1 MIRVKRNLSRM
12 KSSINFS
19 VKSVTLEKFRFRG
32 SPVTELPWKI
42 RVYTVFHQKI
52 HLVWH
57 FEKSNGKISLF
68 TSENIIQTQNIFAR
82 GWMGV
87 SVMCPKI
94 FGDWTYFTHEWVFIL
109 DSKWKTKL
117 FILTTFPLVH
127 YDIIILFMTSSGGS
141 FLISTFKFLSFENK
155 NGKIPIPS

>member
-1 MIRVKRNLSRM
+1 MVKSHFLRVK
-12 KSSINFS
+12 I
-19 VKSVTLEKFRFRG
+19 
-32 SPVTELPWKI
+32 LPK
-42 RVYTVFHQKI
+42 
-52 HLVWH
+52 
-57 FEKSNGKISLF
+57 
-68 TSENIIQTQNIFAR
+68 
-82 GWMGV
+82 
-87 SVMCPKI
+87 PKI
-94 FGDWTYFTHEWVFIL
+94 FLPEAEWVFRLCAQKYLGTGPILHMSEFFIL